1 MQNKVLSSRNGALIL
16 LLVLVV
22 FTLLMNIGGFQGNR
36 VLPWLSYII
45 IVLGIMLLVT
55 KYGKDLNNS
64 VSFGNLFAYGFKTTA
79 ILTIFFVAF
88 SVLFYMTFPEYKDQ
102 LLEISKQNAL
112 KDAPADKRE
121 QMEKG
126 MEMFKR
132 FFWVGMIAG
141 ILISFAILGAL
152 GSVIGAAVAKK
163 NPNAFQD
170 DVNQI
175 GQ

>member
-1 MQNKVLSSRNGALIL
+1 
-16 LLVLVV
+16 
-22 FTLLMNIGGFQGNR
+22 
-36 VLPWLSYII
+36 
-45 IVLGIMLLVT
+45 
-55 KYGKDLNNS
+55 
-64 VSFGNLFAYGFKTTA
+64 
-79 ILTIFFVAF
+79 
-88 SVLFYMTFPEYKDQ
+88 
-102 LLEISKQNAL
+102 
-112 KDAPADKRE
+112 
-121 QMEKG
+121 